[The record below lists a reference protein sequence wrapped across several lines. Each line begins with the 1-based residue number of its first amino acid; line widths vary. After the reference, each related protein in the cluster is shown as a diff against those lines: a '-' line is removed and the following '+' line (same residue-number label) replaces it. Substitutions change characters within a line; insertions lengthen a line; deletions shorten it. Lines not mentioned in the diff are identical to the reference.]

1 LTKNVSHLLIF
12 AIRCPFHAFQQK
24 KSSDFSFFSMLGIH
38 QKGWGKTA
46 MNAVTIVIG
55 SICILLIA
63 YRLYGTFIA
72 AKVLKLDDSNPTPA
86 HELEDGKDYV
96 PTNKWVTFGHHFA
109 AIAAAGP
116 LVGPILAAQ
125 FGYLP
130 SLLWL
135 LIGAVIGG
143 AVHDIVVLFASMR
156 QDGKS
161 LSEIAKKELGPVAG
175 FCAGLAMLFIITITM
190 AGLSLVVLSALERNP
205 WGTFAVGITIP
216 IAMAVGL
223 YHKKTGNLKIATIV
237 GFGLIM
243 AAIVWGP
250 NIQGTALGNFLT
262 FEKSTIAILLPVYAF
277 FAAALP
283 VWLLLAPRDYLSTF
297 MKIGVFAALIIGVFY
312 VNPAVQFPAFTEFVN
327 GGGPV
332 IAGPVWP
339 FISIT
344 IACGAISGFHAFV
357 GSGTTPKMINR
368 WSDIKG
374 VAFGAMLVEC
384 LVAIMALIAAVSLMP
399 GDYFAINS
407 TPEKFATLGMETV
420 HLDKLS
426 DEVGMDLEGRTGGA
440 VTLAVG
446 MTYIFTEIPIFEQMA
461 SYFYQFVI
469 LFEAV
474 FILTAID
481 SGTRVA
487 RYLIQDFGGAFFK
500 PLKRMDSVFATIFAS
515 ALACFMWGY
524 LLFSGDISSVWALFG
539 VSNQLMASIG
549 LIIGATV
556 VLKIADKRRYML
568 TCLIPL
574 AYLYVT
580 VNVAGYWMVKNV
592 YWNAASSGF
601 SVLNGTLSI
610 IMLVLGFVILI
621 ASIQKWRQLWKY
633 PQDIL
638 VERAAKGMI

>member
-1 LTKNVSHLLIF
+1 
-12 AIRCPFHAFQQK
+12 
-24 KSSDFSFFSMLGIH
+24 
-38 QKGWGKTA
+38 

-55 SICILLIA
+55 SICILMIA

-72 AKVLKLDDSNPTPA
+72 LKVLKLDDSKPTPA
-86 HELEDGKDYV
+86 HKLEDGKDYV
-96 PTNKWVTFGHHFA
+96 PTNKWVAFGHHFA

-143 AVHDIVVLFASMR
+143 AVHDAVVLFASMR
-156 QDGKS
+156 KDGKS
-161 LSEIAKKELGPVAG
+161 LSEVAKEELGPVAG
-175 FCAGLAMLFIITITM
+175 FCTGLAMLFIITITM
-190 AGLSLVVLSALERNP
+190 AGLSMVVLHALENNP

-216 IAMAVGL
+216 IAMGVGL
-223 YHKKTGNLKIATIV
+223 YHKKTGNLKGATIV
-237 GFGLIM
+237 GFALIM
-243 AAIVWGP
+243 AAILLGP
-250 NIQGTALGNFLT
+250 NIQGTALGDLLT
-262 FEKSTIAILLPVYAF
+262 LEASTLAIILPIYAF

-297 MKIGVFAALIIGVFY
+297 MKIGVFAALIIGVFV
-312 VNPAVQFPAFTEFVN
+312 VNPEIQFPAFTEFIN
-327 GGGPV
+327 GGGPIV
-332 IAGPVWP
+332 AGPVWP

-357 GSGTTPKMINR
+357 GSGTTPKMLNR
-368 WSDIKG
+368 WSDIKSVG
-374 VAFGAMLVEC
+374 FGAMLVEC
-384 LVAIMALIAAVSLMP
+384 VVAIMALIAAVSLQP

-407 TPEKFATLGMETV
+407 SPEVFQTLGMETV
-420 HLDKLS
+420 HLNELS
-426 DEVGMDLEGRTGGA
+426 EEIGINLEGRTGGA

-446 MTYIFTEIPIFEQMA
+446 MTYIFTEIPFFDKLA
-461 SYFYQFVI
+461 SFFFQFVI
-469 LFEAV
+469 MFEAV

-487 RYLIQDFGGAFFK
+487 RYLIQDFFGEFYK
-500 PLKRMDSVFATIFAS
+500 PLKRVDWLPGNIFAS
-515 ALACFMWGY
+515 ALACFIWGY
-524 LLFSGDISSVWALFG
+524 LLYSGDISSIWALFG

-556 VLKIADKRRYML
+556 VLKIADKRWYMW
-568 TCLIPL
+568 TCLVPL

-592 YWNAASSGF
+592 YLNPDSAGF
-601 SVLNGTLSI
+601 SILNGILSI
-610 IMLVLGFVILI
+610 TMLILGLIILV
-621 ASIQKWRQLWKY
+621 AALKKWRELWKI
-633 PQDIL
+633 PQAEL
-638 VERAAKGMI
+638 LKRSA

>member
-1 LTKNVSHLLIF
+1 
-12 AIRCPFHAFQQK
+12 
-24 KSSDFSFFSMLGIH
+24 
-38 QKGWGKTA
+38 

-55 SICILLIA
+55 SICILMIA

-72 AKVLKLDDSNPTPA
+72 LKVLKLDDSKPTPA
-86 HELEDGKDYV
+86 HKLEDGKDYV
-96 PTNKWVTFGHHFA
+96 PTNKWVAFGHHFA

-143 AVHDIVVLFASMR
+143 AVHDAVVLFASMR
-156 QDGKS
+156 KDGKS
-161 LSEIAKKELGPVAG
+161 LSEVAKEELGPVAG
-175 FCAGLAMLFIITITM
+175 FCTGLAMLFIITITM
-190 AGLSLVVLSALERNP
+190 AGLSMVVLHALENNP

-216 IAMAVGL
+216 IAMGVGL
-223 YHKKTGNLKIATIV
+223 YHKKTGNLKGATIV

-243 AAIVWGP
+243 AAILLGP
-250 NIQGTALGNFLT
+250 NIQGTALGDLLT
-262 FEKSTIAILLPVYAF
+262 LEASTLAIILPIYAF

-297 MKIGVFAALIIGVFY
+297 MKIGVFAALIIGVFV
-312 VNPAVQFPAFTEFVN
+312 VNPEIQFPAFTEFIN
-327 GGGPV
+327 GGGPIV
-332 IAGPVWP
+332 AGPVWP

-357 GSGTTPKMINR
+357 GSGTTPKMLNR
-368 WSDIKG
+368 WSDIKSVG
-374 VAFGAMLVEC
+374 FGAMLVEC
-384 LVAIMALIAAVSLMP
+384 VVAIMALIAAVSLQP

-407 TPEKFATLGMETV
+407 SPEVFQTLGMETV
-420 HLDKLS
+420 HLNELS
-426 DEVGMDLEGRTGGA
+426 EEIGINLEGRTGGA

-446 MTYIFTEIPIFEQMA
+446 MTYIFTEIPFFDKLA
-461 SYFYQFVI
+461 SFFFQFVI
-469 LFEAV
+469 MFEAV

-487 RYLIQDFGGAFFK
+487 RYLIQDFFGEFYK
-500 PLKRMDSVFATIFAS
+500 PLKRVDWLPGNIFAS
-515 ALACFMWGY
+515 ALACFIWGY
-524 LLFSGDISSVWALFG
+524 LLYSGDIGSIWALFG

-556 VLKIADKRRYML
+556 VLKIADKRWYIW
-568 TCLIPL
+568 TCLVPL

-592 YWNAASSGF
+592 YLNPDSAGF
-601 SVLNGTLSI
+601 SILNGILSI
-610 IMLVLGFVILI
+610 TMLILGLIILV
-621 ASIQKWRQLWKY
+621 AALKKWRELWKI
-633 PQDIL
+633 PQAEL
-638 VERAAKGMI
+638 LKRSA

>member
-1 LTKNVSHLLIF
+1 
-12 AIRCPFHAFQQK
+12 
-24 KSSDFSFFSMLGIH
+24 
-38 QKGWGKTA
+38 

-55 SICILLIA
+55 SICILMIA

-72 AKVLKLDDSNPTPA
+72 LKVLKLDDSKPTPA
-86 HELEDGKDYV
+86 HKLEDGKDYV
-96 PTNKWVTFGHHFA
+96 PTNKWVAFGHHFA

-143 AVHDIVVLFASMR
+143 AVHDAVVLFASMR
-156 QDGKS
+156 KDGKS
-161 LSEIAKKELGPVAG
+161 LSEVAKEELGPVAG
-175 FCAGLAMLFIITITM
+175 FCTGLAMLFIITITM
-190 AGLSLVVLSALERNP
+190 AGLSMVVLHALENNP

-216 IAMAVGL
+216 IAMGVGL
-223 YHKKTGNLKIATIV
+223 YHKKTGNLKGATIV

-243 AAIVWGP
+243 AAILLGP
-250 NIQGTALGNFLT
+250 NIQGTALGDLLT
-262 FEKSTIAILLPVYAF
+262 LEASTLAIILPIYAF

-297 MKIGVFAALIIGVFY
+297 MKIGVFAALIIGVFV
-312 VNPAVQFPAFTEFVN
+312 VNPEIQFPAFTEFIN
-327 GGGPV
+327 GGGPIV
-332 IAGPVWP
+332 AGPVWP

-357 GSGTTPKMINR
+357 GSGTTPKMLNR
-368 WSDIKG
+368 WSDIKSVG
-374 VAFGAMLVEC
+374 FGAMLVEC
-384 LVAIMALIAAVSLMP
+384 VVAIMALIAAVSLQP

-407 TPEKFATLGMETV
+407 TPEVFQTLGMETV
-420 HLDKLS
+420 HLDELS
-426 DEVGMDLEGRTGGA
+426 EEIGINLEGRTGGA

-446 MTYIFTEIPIFEQMA
+446 MTYIFTEIPFFDKLA
-461 SYFYQFVI
+461 SFFFQFVI
-469 LFEAV
+469 MFEAV

-487 RYLIQDFGGAFFK
+487 RYLIQDFFGEFYK
-500 PLKRMDSVFATIFAS
+500 PLKRVDWLPGNIFAS
-515 ALACFMWGY
+515 ALACFIWGY
-524 LLFSGDISSVWALFG
+524 LLYSGDIGSIWALFG

-556 VLKIADKRRYML
+556 VLKIADKRWYMW
-568 TCLIPL
+568 TCLVPL

-592 YWNAASSGF
+592 YLNPESAGF
-601 SVLNGTLSI
+601 SILNGILSI
-610 IMLVLGFVILI
+610 TMLILGLIILV
-621 ASIQKWRQLWKY
+621 AALKKWRELWKI
-633 PQDIL
+633 PQAEL
-638 VERAAKGMI
+638 LKRSA

>member
-1 LTKNVSHLLIF
+1 
-12 AIRCPFHAFQQK
+12 
-24 KSSDFSFFSMLGIH
+24 
-38 QKGWGKTA
+38 
-46 MNAVTIVIG
+46 MNAISIVIG
-55 SICILLIA
+55 SICILLIV
-63 YRLYGTFIA
+63 YRLYGTFMA
-72 AKVLKLDDSNPTPA
+72 AKVLKLNDSKPTPA
-86 HELEDGKDYV
+86 QKLEDGQDYV
-96 PTNKWVTFGHHFA
+96 PTNKWVVFGHHFA

-130 SLLWL
+130 GLLWL

-143 AVHDIVVLFASMR
+143 AVHDMVVLFASMR
-156 QDGKS
+156 REGKS
-161 LSEIAKKELGPVAG
+161 LSEVAKEELGPVAG
-175 FCAGLAMLFIITITM
+175 FCTGLAMLFIITITM
-190 AGLSLVVLSALERNP
+190 AGLSMVVLGALERNP

-216 IAMAVGL
+216 IAMGVGL
-223 YHKKTGNLKIATIV
+223 YHKKTGNLKLATTV
-237 GFGLIM
+237 GFILIM

-250 NIQGTALGNFLT
+250 NIQGTWLGDLLT
-262 FEKSTIAILLPVYAF
+262 LEKSTLALILPIYAF

-297 MKIGVFAALIIGVFY
+297 MKIGVFAALIVGVFI
-312 VNPAVQFPAFTEFVN
+312 VNPEVQFPAFTDFIN

-332 IAGPVWP
+332 VAGPVWP

-357 GSGTTPKMINR
+357 GSGTTPKMVSR
-368 WSDIKG
+368 WGDIKG

-384 LVAIMALIAAVSLMP
+384 LVAIMALIAAISLQP

-420 HLDKLS
+420 ELNELEEK
-426 DEVGMDLEGRTGGA
+426 VGMDLEGRTGGA

-446 MTYIFTEIPIFEQMA
+446 MTYIFAAVPFFAKLA

-487 RYLIQDFGGAFFK
+487 RYLIQDFLGDFIK
-500 PLKRMDSVFATIFAS
+500 PLKRTDSLGANIFAS
-515 ALACFMWGY
+515 ALACFVWGY

-549 LIIGATV
+549 LIVGATV
-556 VLKIADKRRYML
+556 ILKIAEKRWYML

-574 AYLYVT
+574 AYLFVT
-580 VNVAGYWMVKNV
+580 VMTAGYWMIKNV
-592 YWNAASSGF
+592 YFNVDNAGF
-601 SVLNGTLSI
+601 SVLNGILSI
-610 IMLVLGFVILI
+610 IMLILGIVIMV
-621 ASIQKWRQLWKY
+621 ASINKWIKLWKI
-633 PQDIL
+633 PQNIL
-638 VERAAKGMI
+638 VEQSEKEVA

>member
-1 LTKNVSHLLIF
+1 
-12 AIRCPFHAFQQK
+12 
-24 KSSDFSFFSMLGIH
+24 
-38 QKGWGKTA
+38 

-55 SICILLIA
+55 SMCILAIA
-63 YRLYGTFIA
+63 YRLYGTFMMV
-72 AKVLKLDDSNPTPA
+72 KVLKVTDDHPTPA
-86 HELEDGKDYV
+86 HTLEDGKDYV

-130 SLLWL
+130 GLLWL

-143 AVHDIVVLFASMR
+143 AVHDLVVLFASMR
-156 QDGKS
+156 KKGKS
-161 LSEIAKKELGPVAG
+161 LSEVAKEELGPVAG
-175 FCAGLAMLFIITITM
+175 FCTGLAMLFIITITM
-190 AGLSLVVLSALERNP
+190 AGLSMVVLHALERNP

-216 IAMAVGL
+216 IAMGVGL
-223 YHKKTGNLKIATIV
+223 YYKKTGNLKLATSA
-237 GFGLIM
+237 GFILLMFGVFL
-243 AAIVWGP
+243 GP
-250 NIQGTALGNFLT
+250 NIQGTALGDFLT
-262 FEKSTIAILLPVYAF
+262 LDTKTLALALPIYAF

-283 VWLLLAPRDYLSTF
+283 VWLLLAPRDYLSSF
-297 MKIGVFAALIIGVFY
+297 MKIGVFIALIAGIFV
-312 VNPAVQFPAFTEFVN
+312 VNPSIQFPAFTAFVN

-332 IAGPVWP
+332 LAGPVWP

-357 GSGTTPKMINR
+357 GSGTTPKMLDR
-368 WSDIKG
+368 WSDMKP

-384 LVAIMALIAAVSLMP
+384 LVGIMALIAATALHP

-407 TPEKFATLGMETV
+407 TPEVFRTLGMSVEN
-420 HLDKLS
+420 LPQLS
-426 DEVGMDLEGRTGGA
+426 KEIGLDLEGRTGGA

-446 MTYIFTEIPIFEQMA
+446 MAYIFTGIPFFSHLA
-461 SYFYQFVI
+461 SYFFQFVI
-469 LFEAV
+469 MFEAV

-481 SGTRVA
+481 AGTRVA
-487 RYLIQDFGGAFFK
+487 RYLIQDFLGEAYK
-500 PLKRMDSVFATIFAS
+500 PLKRTDWVPGSVFAS

-524 LLFSGDISSVWALFG
+524 LLYSGDIGSIWALFG
-539 VSNQLMASIG
+539 VSNQLMASVG

-580 VNVAGYWMVKNV
+580 VNYAGYWMVANV
-592 YWNAASSGF
+592 YLNPEASGY
-601 SVLNGTLSI
+601 SVLNAVLSI
-610 IMLVLGFVILI
+610 IMLILGFVII
-621 ASIQKWRQLWKY
+621 VFAIKKW
-633 PQDIL
+633 
-638 VERAAKGMI
+638 VEIWRDPALRMETPITG